1 MRRAKRITALAV
13 AAAMVLSNVAYAAP
27 DTNTTTTQQGAES
40 LNSQSDASGG
50 VKDQA
55 SDTKGNTST
64 SASQSKEQVKQNESS
79 QSTDPDPGDQ
89 KQTDSKEDVV
99 SQNQDEDSTAGQ
111 TAQSTDDNA
120 PKDTQESSKNEEEK
134 VFYDITF
141 ETPEKHGKI
150 IDMDGKEVIDGK
162 TLKTDEN
169 GKVKF
174 KVKPDDGYQAQAV
187 YQMPDEQTPLKLVKD
202 SYYEMQVEKN
212 TAVKVIYQ
220 KIPAKNDSEDGG
232 EDNSQKAEDVNTEDQ
247 VTEETGN
254 QGNESGEDDGV
265 NTSSDQNSMTEFKVS
280 FESEEPHGTIYDA
293 EGNKITDDAFLLSDE
308 NGKVEFT
315 IQVDEGYQVDQVF
328 SKESEISH
336 DEEDVYSF
344 YAKKDT
350 VVFVSYS
357 IIKTQSNALAIRAQ
371 DYETLYIGDK
381 AEVKCNHGGIMSGYK
396 HDWKSSNPNY
406 VSVTTEKGGF
416 LGRQKDTQN
425 VTAKQATNSP
435 VTITCDG
442 EVIATYIVKEPS
454 DRRINIRFDLNGG
467 QGTKPETIEVTG
479 DDDVKLPTGDGFSRT
494 GYKFLGWSESKQGGM
509 ITSKGN
515 SGYQTIYPGG
525 DLYSSRKDVTL
536 YAIWA
541 QTEGEL
547 SDYLWITTRNDGT
560 VPAEPANQSTGSYTQ
575 IGDMWHYRVNNILDW
590 ISPAQTAVGNS
601 NVLPLLTD
609 HFFQYVREHAKIDW
623 DKQYIEWY
631 VIKYETMSDTEGW
644 HIDGVI
650 RNIENYYVDYSPN
663 TSGYTGLWPD
673 GQEYKAN
680 SNVKV
685 EKAGRFEDGQW
696 KELQRPGYEFT
707 EWNTKPDG
715 TGISYQPGESFTL
728 TKDYVDANH
737 AADKLNTVTL
747 YAQWKLKN
755 SVKISYAVAGNKGG
769 SVNPQFEILNPDTG
783 EAKGSTA
790 KAAEGY
796 KFVGWYNNEECTGA
810 PVSTNNKYIP
820 SKPEN
825 VWKET
830 TYYAKFVEKEGI
842 AGYNLGGGNWTNG
855 IPNGLE
861 DNSSGTSP
869 KYPYKTKFEYG
880 DRFTV
885 INDIPVKAGDVFLG
899 WYQKKAGENNSAIV
913 HAGDTVM
920 YPYKEPNRYTLDA
933 LWANLEVKGDTV
945 LYDGEEHQVTNKIT
959 FNNSL
964 PPELEIEARKLLQEG
979 KVWYRYSQDG
989 GKEWTDWN
997 NENPEFVNAGTY
1009 TVQVKQEVTVDQEK
1023 TRGFWRSY
1031 ADDPESFDHGHRYED
1046 REL

>member
-1 MRRAKRITALAV
+1 
-13 AAAMVLSNVAYAAP
+13 
-27 DTNTTTTQQGAES
+27 
-40 LNSQSDASGG
+40 
-50 VKDQA
+50 
-55 SDTKGNTST
+55 
-64 SASQSKEQVKQNESS
+64 
-79 QSTDPDPGDQ
+79 
-89 KQTDSKEDVV
+89 
-99 SQNQDEDSTAGQ
+99 
-111 TAQSTDDNA
+111 
-120 PKDTQESSKNEEEK
+120 
-134 VFYDITF
+134 
-141 ETPEKHGKI
+141 
-150 IDMDGKEVIDGK
+150 
-162 TLKTDEN
+162 
-169 GKVKF
+169 
-174 KVKPDDGYQAQAV
+174 
-187 YQMPDEQTPLKLVKD
+187 
-202 SYYEMQVEKN
+202 
-212 TAVKVIYQ
+212 
-220 KIPAKNDSEDGG
+220 
-232 EDNSQKAEDVNTEDQ
+232 
-247 VTEETGN
+247 
-254 QGNESGEDDGV
+254 
-265 NTSSDQNSMTEFKVS
+265 
-280 FESEEPHGTIYDA
+280 
-293 EGNKITDDAFLLSDE
+293 
-308 NGKVEFT
+308 
-315 IQVDEGYQVDQVF
+315 
-328 SKESEISH
+328 
-336 DEEDVYSF
+336 
-344 YAKKDT
+344 
-350 VVFVSYS
+350 
-357 IIKTQSNALAIRAQ
+357 
-371 DYETLYIGDK
+371 
-381 AEVKCNHGGIMSGYK
+381 
-396 HDWKSSNPNY
+396 
-406 VSVTTEKGGF
+406 
-416 LGRQKDTQN
+416 
-425 VTAKQATNSP
+425 
-435 VTITCDG
+435 
-442 EVIATYIVKEPS
+442 
-454 DRRINIRFDLNGG
+454 
-467 QGTKPETIEVTG
+467 
-479 DDDVKLPTGDGFSRT
+479 
-494 GYKFLGWSESKQGGM
+494 
-509 ITSKGN
+509 
-515 SGYQTIYPGG
+515 
-525 DLYSSRKDVTL
+525 
-536 YAIWA
+536 
-541 QTEGEL
+541 
-547 SDYLWITTRNDGT
+547 
-560 VPAEPANQSTGSYTQ
+560 
-575 IGDMWHYRVNNILDW
+575 MWHYRVNNILDW

-920 YPYKEPNRYTLDA
+920 YL
-933 LWANLEVKGDTV
+933 
-945 LYDGEEHQVTNKIT
+945 
-959 FNNSL
+959 SL
-964 PPELEIEARKLLQEG
+964 I
-979 KVWYRYSQDG
+979 
-989 GKEWTDWN
+989 
-997 NENPEFVNAGTY
+997 
-1009 TVQVKQEVTVDQEK
+1009 
-1023 TRGFWRSY
+1023 
-1031 ADDPESFDHGHRYED
+1031 HI
-1046 REL
+1046 